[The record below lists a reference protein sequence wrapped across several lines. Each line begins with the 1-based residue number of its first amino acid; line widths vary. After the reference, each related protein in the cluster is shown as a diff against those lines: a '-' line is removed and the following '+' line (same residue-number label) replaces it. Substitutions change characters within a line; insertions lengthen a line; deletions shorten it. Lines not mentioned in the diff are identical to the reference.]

1 MSIYLKIKKK
11 IDHQRLR
18 LADKIMSYSLDKEI
32 DNIRIV
38 NFLFKICNMLI
49 KNVYVLEHQ
58 TANHHYIPQ
67 FILKKFSIPG
77 SGQIYQYTH
86 LKKPSR
92 ASIYIEA
99 ACLPNLYSFK
109 DKETKQ
115 QSDFIEKQLFAFT
128 LEKHAARIINKI
140 IRKDEIILTNLE
152 RSILTSFVAFQY
164 TRTPRF
170 FFQIKLILEY
180 LNLEKKIKV
189 EEMVKR
195 DFFKKALF
203 DNYYDIN
210 PVEYLKFS
218 NKNKQT
224 LVGAEDL
231 IITIAILTAN
241 HLSELL
247 YKYEIRML
255 EAKEPAFFY
264 LSDNPVNIF
273 DINNFRSLGVFL
285 WKLDQ
290 DSLIYLP
297 TTTNRCLYYI
307 KPGSDIK
314 PHIIGGIIEE
324 AIPSSIFEFA
334 YSDRKNKFIE
344 SIFNTVDNSTTQ

>member
-1 MSIYLKIKKK
+1 MTTLTKIKKRV
-11 IDHQRLR
+11 DHQRLKW
-18 LADKIMSYSLDKEI
+18 ADKIMSYSLDKEL
-32 DNIRIV
+32 DNIKIV
-38 NFLFKICNMLI
+38 KIIFKIYNILI

-92 ASIYIEA
+92 ASIYKEA
-99 ACLPNLYSFK
+99 ACAPNLYSFK

-115 QSDFIEKQLFAFT
+115 QSDFVEKQLFALT
-128 LEKHAARIINKI
+128 LEKYTSRIINKI
-140 IRKDEIILTNLE
+140 IKNDEVNLTNLE
-152 RSILTSFVAFQY
+152 RSIITSFIAFQY
-164 TRTPRF
+164 TRTPKF
-170 FFQIKLILEY
+170 FLQIKLILGY
-180 LNLEKKIKV
+180 LSLEKNINI
-189 EEMVKR
+189 EEIAKD
-195 DFFKKALF
+195 DFFKKVFF
-203 DNYYDIN
+203 DNYYNID

-218 NKNKQT
+218 IRNKKT
-224 LVGAEDL
+224 LVNAQDL
-231 IITIAILTAN
+231 IIKIAISTAN
-241 HLSELL
+241 YLSELL
-247 YKYEIRML
+247 YKYELRML

-297 TTTNRCLYYI
+297 ITTNRCLYYI
-307 KPGSDIK
+307 KPDSDIK
-314 PHIIGGIIEE
+314 PYIIGGILEE
-324 AIPSSIFEFA
+324 AISSSIFEFA
-334 YSDRKNKFIE
+334 YSDRKNKSIE
-344 SIFNTVDNSTTQ
+344 SIFNIVDNSTTQ